1 MTIMKRMDALCHDTR
16 GPGRNKRKWNDFQ
29 DSKLVEALLDMVN
42 IGAYKAENGFKPGY
56 LTFIEE
62 KLQVSLPNS
71 GLKTKPHIESRI
83 KTMKKDF
90 NIVYDMVQGQNT
102 SGFGY
107 DINKKCVNAEKDV
120 WDTYLQVRFFPY
132 CILYVCSFLWYY
144 IHFL

>member
-1 MTIMKRMDALCHDTR
+1 MKRMDALCHDAR

-42 IGAYKAENGFKPGY
+42 IGAYKADNGFKPGY

-62 KLQVSLPNS
+62 NLQVSLPNS
-71 GLKTKPHIESRI
+71 GLKAKPHIESRI

-90 NIVYDMVQGQNT
+90 NIVYDMVHGQNT

-107 DINKKCVNAEKDV
+107 DIDKKCVTVEKDV
-120 WDTYLQVRFFPY
+120 WDTYLQV
-132 CILYVCSFLWYY
+132 
-144 IHFL
+144 